1 MNKKF
6 NAMKFFYVNYSYVE
20 ISWSTLTTNWTVAML
35 YILYTHVPTNQ
46 QLILLSNE
54 MLITFFHHKK
64 QRKKL
69 NCIIIGL

>member
-6 NAMKFFYVNYSYVE
+6 NIIKFFYVNYFYVE
-20 ISWSTLTTNWTVAML
+20 ISRSMLITNWTVAML

-54 MLITFFHHKK
+54 MLITFFHHKTAK
-64 QRKKL
+64 KKL
-69 NCIIIGL
+69 NCIIIG